1 MCTVSF
7 IKHKE
12 GFSLTSNRDEQASRP
27 TDAPEVY
34 EENHQQ
40 LVYPKD
46 QKAGGTWIATSNQNV
61 SVCLLNGAFEN
72 HKRQLPYARSRGQ
85 VLKERFAYYTNRD
98 FIKQVDL
105 YNVEPFTLLLIDHNN
120 DLDFMEL
127 IWDGQQ
133 KHTRQIDT
141 SENHIWASATLYSEQ
156 ERENRKQWFKKF
168 LDQNKTIKTDDIIDF
183 HTGSFTDDK
192 ANDMLMQRNAEL
204 KTLSVSQINI
214 LPNSTSFIYKDLDQ
228 KKSYNL
234 NLDMLCK
241 TV

>member
-12 GFSLTSNRDEQASRP
+12 GFSLTSNRDEQVSRP
-27 TDAPEVY
+27 TDAPKVY
-34 EENHQQ
+34 EENNQQ

-46 QKAGGTWIATSNQNV
+46 QKAGGTWIATSDQNV

-85 VLKERFAYYTNRD
+85 VLKERFAYNSNRD
-98 FIKQVDL
+98 FIKRVDL
-105 YNVEPFTLLLIDHNN
+105 YNVEPFTLLMIDHHNEI
-120 DLDFMEL
+120 DFIEL
-127 IWDGQQ
+127 VWDGHQ

-141 SENHIWASATLYSEQ
+141 SKNHIWASATLYSEQ
-156 ERENRKQWFKKF
+156 ERENRKHWFKKF
-168 LDQNKTIKTDDIIDF
+168 LDQNKTIKTDDIIAF

-214 LPNSTSFIYKDLDQ
+214 LPNSTCFIYKDLDQ
-228 KKSYNL
+228 KKSYKL